1 ILILC
6 QRNRIMFKKVL
17 FPTDFSVYSQK
28 IFHYIKEIP
37 GIQEIILLHV
47 VDATDHSIIGV
58 SHNLE
63 LENAK
68 ILMEEKKEYLLHL
81 GLKVQTLVNM
91 LISGRQEGTISTN
104 ILETAKIENVSLI
117 IIGARGKNLIHD
129 LFLGS
134 ISSDVVRDA
143 KTNVLIMRGYPMESP
158 AGTPGEKTRPRIF
171 SKLLLPLDFSR
182 HAGDALSFVR
192 GIQGIEEI
200 ILLHVVTDSGNKDEI
215 DDTVNKS
222 HTHLEE
228 ISKGLDG
235 TGFLVTHH
243 VRVGDPTEMILS
255 VAEEDDVSLIAM
267 SPHGKSWF
275 EDSIIGST
283 AFAVANTAKKPV
295 LIIRENKGVQP

>member
-1 ILILC
+1 
-6 QRNRIMFKKVL
+6 MFKKVL

-28 IFHYIKEIP
+28 IFHHIKEIP

-91 LISGRQEGTISTN
+91 LISGRQEGTISSN
-104 ILETAKIENVSLI
+104 ILETAEKENVSLI
-117 IIGARGKNLIHD
+117 IIGARGRSLIHD

-143 KTNVLIMRGYPMESP
+143 KMNVLIMRGDPMESH
-158 AGTPGEKTRPRIF
+158 AGTPGEEACPRIF

-182 HAGDALSFVR
+182 HAGDALSFVQ
-192 GIQGIEEI
+192 GIHGIEEI
-200 ILLHVVTDSGNKDEI
+200 VLLHVVTDSGNKDEL
-215 DDTVNKS
+215 DEAVNKS
-222 HTHLEE
+222 HKMLEE
-228 ISKGLDG
+228 ISKGLAG
-235 TGFLVTHH
+235 TGVLVTHH
-243 VRVGDPTEMILS
+243 VRVGDPTKMILS
-255 VAEEDDVSLIAM
+255 VAEEDDISLIAM
-267 SPHGKSWF
+267 SPHGKNWF
-275 EDSIIGST
+275 ED
-283 AFAVANTAKKPV
+283 AVMGARHLLWQIQHRSRFLSYGKIKAYN
-295 LIIRENKGVQP
+295 RNF